1 MAFRG
6 FRYHPDTEEGLL
18 ALLER
23 GDATFSELK
32 GRIRRVQSEWEPE
45 EDDDLQLVV
54 PFEDFFLIFTV
65 AEEDPSILILAA
77 VEPRPRA

>member
-6 FRYHPDTEEGLL
+6 FRYHRDAEEGLL

-32 GRIRRVQSEWEPE
+32 RRIRRVQSEWEPE
-45 EDDDLQLVV
+45 DDDDPQLVV

-65 AEEDPSILILAA
+65 ADEDPSILILAA
-77 VEPRPRA
+77 VEPQPRA

>member
-6 FRYHPDTEEGLL
+6 FRYHPDAEDGLL

-23 GDATFSELK
+23 GEATFSELK
-32 GRIRRVQSEWEPE
+32 RRIRRVQSEWEPQ
-45 EDDDLQLVV
+45 DDDDPQLVV

-77 VEPRPRA
+77 VEPQPRA